1 MISQVAAAI
10 ARLRARLAGGA
21 IADEVIPEIR
31 TIEGELLGPRG
42 ALLRSVDAKTAAQ
55 LLGTPEAVRQWVDL
69 LRLEAE
75 VLNASGEV
83 AKAEAIA
90 ARAAAL
96 EREIASVAQPRA
108 RA

>member
-10 ARLRARLAGGA
+10 ARLRARLGGGA
-21 IADEVIPEIR
+21 TADEIIPEIR
-31 TIEGELLGPRG
+31 TTEGELLGPRG

-55 LLGTPEAVRQWVDL
+55 LLGTPDAVRLWVDL

-75 VLNASGEV
+75 VLNASGAL

-90 ARAAAL
+90 ARATAL